1 MENIYLFLDKIMPF
15 EWLQYDFMK
24 NAFLA
29 TLLIGLLF
37 GFLGSM
43 VVNNKLAF
51 FSEALGHSALTG
63 IGIGVVLGVSNT
75 LYSMIIFAIIMA
87 LCIWFIEKRNTMST
101 DTIIGVFSSTA
112 VALGLVLLSQGGNF
126 NKYSN
131 YLIGDILSITKGE
144 IVLLFI
150 TFIVTLI
157 VWSILFNK
165 LVLASVNSSIA
176 KSRRVN
182 ADILKLVFILILA
195 VVVMISIKWVGILII
210 NSLLILPAATA
221 RNISRNIKQYTLLSI
236 IFSLL
241 SCIAGL
247 ISSYYLETA
256 TGATIVMVS
265 AVFFIISLVVS
276 KFIRN

>member
-1 MENIYLFLDKIMPF
+1 MQNIYWFLDKFMPF
-15 EWLQYDFMK
+15 EWLEYDFMK

-29 TLLIGLLF
+29 TILIGLLF

-63 IGIGVVLGVSNT
+63 IGIGVILGVSDT
-75 LYSMIIFAIIMA
+75 IYSMIFFAMIMA
-87 LCIWFIEKRNTMST
+87 VCIWLIEKRKTIST
-101 DTIIGVFSSTA
+101 DTVIGVFSSTA
-112 VALGLVLLSQGGNF
+112 VALGLVLLSKGGNF

-131 YLIGDILSITKGE
+131 YLIGDILSITENE
-144 IVLLFI
+144 IILLAI
-150 TFIVTLI
+150 TFVVTVV

-165 LVLASVNSSIA
+165 LVLSGINASIA

-182 ADILKLVFILILA
+182 ADVLKLVFILILA

-221 RNISRNIKQYTLLSI
+221 RNISKNIRQYTVLSVV
-236 IFSLL
+236 FSLV
-241 SCIAGL
+241 SCLIGL
-247 ISSYYLETA
+247 IGSYYMETA
-256 TGATIVMVS
+256 AGASIVMVS
-265 AVFFIISLVVS
+265 AVFFAISLFVS
-276 KFIRN
+276 KFI

>member
-1 MENIYLFLDKIMPF
+1 MQNIYWFLDKFMPF
-15 EWLQYDFMK
+15 EWLEYDFMK

-29 TLLIGLLF
+29 TILIGLLF

-63 IGIGVVLGVSNT
+63 IGIGVILGVSDT
-75 LYSMIIFAIIMA
+75 IYSMIFFAMIMA
-87 LCIWFIEKRNTMST
+87 VCIWLIEKRKTIST
-101 DTIIGVFSSTA
+101 DTVIGVFSSTA
-112 VALGLVLLSQGGNF
+112 VALGLVLLSKGGNF

-131 YLIGDILSITKGE
+131 YLIGDILSITENE
-144 IVLLFI
+144 IILLAI
-150 TFIVTLI
+150 TFVITVV

-165 LVLASVNSSIA
+165 LVLSGINASIA

-182 ADILKLVFILILA
+182 ADVLKLVFILILA

-221 RNISRNIKQYTLLSI
+221 RNISKNIRQYTVLSVV
-236 IFSLL
+236 FSLV
-241 SCIAGL
+241 SCLIGL
-247 ISSYYLETA
+247 IGSYYMETA
-256 TGATIVMVS
+256 AGASIVMVS
-265 AVFFIISLVVS
+265 AVFFAISLFVS
-276 KFIRN
+276 KFI

>member
-1 MENIYLFLDKIMPF
+1 MQNIYWFLDKFMPF
-15 EWLQYDFMK
+15 EWLEYDFMK

-29 TLLIGLLF
+29 TILIGLLF

-63 IGIGVVLGVSNT
+63 IGIGVILGVSDT
-75 LYSMIIFAIIMA
+75 IYSMIFFAMIMA
-87 LCIWFIEKRNTMST
+87 VCIWLIERRKTIST
-101 DTIIGVFSSTA
+101 DTVIGVFSSTA
-112 VALGLVLLSQGGNF
+112 VALGLVLLSKGGNF

-131 YLIGDILSITKGE
+131 YLIGDILSITENE
-144 IVLLFI
+144 IILLAI
-150 TFIVTLI
+150 TFVVTLI

-165 LVLASVNSSIA
+165 LVLSGVNASIA

-182 ADILKLVFILILA
+182 ADVLKLVFILILA

-221 RNISRNIKQYTLLSI
+221 RNISKNIRQYTVLSVV
-236 IFSLL
+236 FSLV
-241 SCIAGL
+241 SCLIGL
-247 ISSYYLETA
+247 IGSYYMETA
-256 TGATIVMVS
+256 AGASIVMVS
-265 AVFFIISLVVS
+265 AVFFAISLFVS
-276 KFIRN
+276 KFI

>member
-87 LCIWFIEKRNTMST
+87 ICIWFIEKRNTMST

-150 TFIVTLI
+150 TFIVTLV
-157 VWSILFNK
+157 VWSVLFNK

-221 RNISRNIKQYTLLSI
+221 RNISRNIKQYTLFSI
-236 IFSLL
+236 MFSLV

-265 AVFFIISLVVS
+265 AVFFVVSLVVS

>member
-15 EWLQYDFMK
+15 SWLEYDFMK
-24 NAFLA
+24 NAFLS
-29 TLLIGLLF
+29 TILIGLLF

-63 IGIGVVLGVSNT
+63 IGIGVVLGVSNN
-75 LYSMIIFAIIMA
+75 LYSMIVFAVIMA
-87 LCIWFIEKRNTMST
+87 VCIWVIEKRKTMST

-131 YLIGDILSITKGE
+131 YLIGDILSITKNE
-144 IVLLFI
+144 IILLFI

-157 VWSILFNK
+157 VWSFLFNK
-165 LVLASVNSSIA
+165 LVLSSINSSIA
-176 KSRRVN
+176 KSRKIN
-182 ADILKLVFILILA
+182 ADVLKLVFILILA

-236 IFSLL
+236 AISLI
-241 SCIAGL
+241 SCIIGL

-256 TGATIVMVS
+256 AGATIVIVS
-265 AVFFIISLVVS
+265 ALFFVISLIIS
-276 KFIRN
+276 KFTNN

>member
-15 EWLQYDFMK
+15 EWLEYDFMK

-29 TLLIGLLF
+29 TILIGLLF

-63 IGIGVVLGVSNT
+63 IGIGVVLGVSDS
-75 LYSMIIFAIIMA
+75 LYSMIAFAIIMA
-87 LCIWFIEKRNTMST
+87 VCIWFIEKRKTMST

-131 YLIGDILSITKGE
+131 YLIGDILSITQNE
-144 IVLLFI
+144 IVLLFV
-150 TFIVTLI
+150 TFFVTLI
-157 VWSILFNK
+157 IWSVLFNK

-176 KSRRVN
+176 KSRRIN
-182 ADILKLVFILILA
+182 ADFLKLMFILILA

-221 RNISRNIKQYTLLSI
+221 RNLARNIKQYTLLSI
-236 IFSLL
+236 VFSLV
-241 SCIAGL
+241 SCIIGL

-256 TGATIVMVS
+256 TGATIVLVS
-265 AVFFIISLVVS
+265 AIFFVMSLVIS
-276 KFIRN
+276 KFINN